1 MSLLSKR
8 RKIIKMKR
16 LEGKSMLREGALT
29 LGMLKFNGKHF
40 IVNRPVHAL
49 GLVAIGAILLQK
61 NSAIK
66 KSTYLVN
73 QLHMLGKTVKLIHS
87 STTTK

>member
-40 IVNRPVHAL
+40 VVNRPVHAL
-49 GLVAIGAILLQK
+49 GLVAIGAILLHK
-61 NSAIK
+61 NSAK